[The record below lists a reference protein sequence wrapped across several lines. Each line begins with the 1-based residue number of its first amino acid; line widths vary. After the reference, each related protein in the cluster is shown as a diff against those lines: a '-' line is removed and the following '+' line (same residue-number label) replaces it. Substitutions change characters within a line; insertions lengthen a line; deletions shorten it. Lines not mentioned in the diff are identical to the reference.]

1 MEIIYFCY
9 FLQSSSIRQRLM
21 GYDRLNNISHGF
33 KLVPSWSNGS
43 FFFASALLYF
53 ADLKAISNK
62 QQKKICHV
70 RNGH

>member
-1 MEIIYFCY
+1 
-9 FLQSSSIRQRLM
+9 M
-21 GYDRLNNISHGF
+21 GYDRLNNILHGF

-62 QQKKICHV
+62 QNKKNVLCKK
-70 RNGH
+70 

>member
-1 MEIIYFCY
+1 MEIIHFCY
-9 FLQSSSIRQRLM
+9 FLQSSSIRQRPM
-21 GYDRLNNISHGF
+21 GYDRLNNILHGF
-33 KLVPSWSNGS
+33 KLVPSWSVDS